1 MPAIRRWSRAFAPSS
16 SRRWNG
22 PSGCERPRDDR
33 IDDRDVARAR
43 RKTPLPVER
52 VGGRQAFRSF
62 AAPCF
67 ARYRRDRRY
76 RLRAAQFRPRSR
88 QSDPHMTATAAAPSP
103 VPTRDVAVIGTVGL
117 VHSTSHL
124 FQFALPPMF
133 PLLQAEFGVDY
144 TALAL
149 VISTFYVASGLGQAF
164 VGIVVDRYGG
174 RVTLACGTTALSVGI
189 GGMAFA
195 TDFWMLFPLALLAGA
210 GNSVFHPADFSIL
223 SSRVSPHL
231 TGRAFAIHAFG
242 GTLGFAAAPVLLSTL
257 GFAFGWRTALMLALV
272 YGLAQALIVW
282 QAKDLLGV
290 GPHGTVP
297 SRKESPREVLAG
309 FGRLMTMPALLA
321 AFAYLSMTSMAG
333 GAVQSFGAATLS
345 LLYSVDYQTAT
356 VAVALYLGGQ
366 ALGILAGGFLADATD
381 RHELV
386 AGVGLV
392 IAGAFILAILLPD
405 RPYFFAEICFALAGV
420 AGGVTA
426 ASRDLLVKKVAPA
439 GAMGRTFGLVYSGF
453 DIGLL
458 IGPFVAGV
466 LLDMGKPTLVP
477 VAIALV
483 FCSTF
488 LVIRAVDAFGR
499 ANQAAKAAAAAR

>member
-1 MPAIRRWSRAFAPSS
+1 
-16 SRRWNG
+16 
-22 PSGCERPRDDR
+22 
-33 IDDRDVARAR
+33 
-43 RKTPLPVER
+43 
-52 VGGRQAFRSF
+52 
-62 AAPCF
+62 
-67 ARYRRDRRY
+67 
-76 RLRAAQFRPRSR
+76 
-88 QSDPHMTATAAAPSP
+88 MTATAAAPSP
-103 VPTRDVAVIGTVGL
+103 IPTRDVAVIGTVGL

-282 QAKDLLGV
+282 QAKDLLGA
-290 GPHGTVP
+290 GPHGAVP

-405 RPYFFAEICFALAGV
+405 RPYFFAEACFALAGV

-499 ANQAAKAAAAAR
+499 ANQAAKAKAAAAAQ